1 MASPTAVAPT
11 GPPYYVLISHSQC
24 LNNATAP
31 TSTSL
36 SHPVIEY
43 HYADDAPASLL
54 PRHTGE
60 HVLVLDYD
68 PGRSGA
74 PIVKS
79 LSPDLVVSALKV
91 ADAPGAAVVGES
103 AMANNNMYVIETMPK
118 PTDNPAPEADEQHVH
133 AVLTQFQQRNAILRR
148 ILDYPNANLSL
159 PAINGIPHV
168 NGTNEEPL
176 AIPTSSITPQT

>member
-1 MASPTAVAPT
+1 MASPTAATPT

-24 LNNATAP
+24 LNNAGVP

-43 HYADDAPASLL
+43 HYADDPPASLL
-54 PRHTGE
+54 PRHPGE

-79 LSPDLVVSALKV
+79 LSPDLVVSALTL
-91 ADAPGAAVVGES
+91 ADAPGAAVVGEP
-103 AMANNNMYVIETMPK
+103 AMANNSMYVVETMPK
-118 PTDNPAPEADEQHVH
+118 PADNPASEGDEQHIH
-133 AVLTQFQQRNAILRR
+133 AVLTQFKRRNAILRR
-148 ILDYPNANLSL
+148 ILDYPSMK
-159 PAINGIPHV
+159 PCGGPGVNGIPHA
-168 NGTNEEPL
+168 NGTGEGTP
-176 AIPTSSITPQT
+176 AIPSSSVL

>member
-1 MASPTAVAPT
+1 MASPTAAAPV

-24 LNNATAP
+24 LNNASVP

-54 PRHTGE
+54 PRHPAE

-68 PGRSGA
+68 PARSGV

-103 AMANNNMYVIETMPK
+103 AMANNSMYVIETTPK
-118 PTDNPAPEADEQHVH
+118 PTDKSVLSPHAPVPS
-133 AVLTQFQQRNAILRR
+133 LT
-148 ILDYPNANLSL
+148 
-159 PAINGIPHV
+159 H
-168 NGTNEEPL
+168 
-176 AIPTSSITPQT
+176 